1 VKNHPLAV
9 LRILA
14 VSVLLAALTPAVAPA
29 ADDVRGAIEAVG
41 RQFSADFAK
50 SDAAALAGHYAEDA
64 MVLPP
69 NAEIVK
75 GRAAIQA
82 FWQSNVETMKHLGLT
97 TTEVHSGGDYAYEVG
112 TYEIGTAPDA
122 VVDRGKFMVVWKKA
136 GGKWW
141 IYRDMFSS
149 NAPPPAPAS
158 N

>member
-1 VKNHPLAV
+1 MNRLSSLKILASALLLAV
-9 LRILA
+9 A
-14 VSVLLAALTPAVAPA
+14 TPSVTPA
-29 ADDVRGAIEAVG
+29 ADDVRAAIEAAG

-50 SDAAALAGHYAEDA
+50 SDAAAIAGHYAEDA

-69 NAEIVK
+69 NAEVVK

-82 FWQSNVETMKHLGLT
+82 FWQSTVEGLKHLGLT
-97 TTEVHSGGDYAYEVG
+97 TSEVNSGGDYAYEVG

>member
-1 VKNHPLAV
+1 MTARSLPV
-9 LRILA
+9 LRILPVA
-14 VSVLLAALTPAVAPA
+14 LLLAAAAPAVAPA
-29 ADDVRGAIEAVG
+29 ADDVRAAIEAAG

-50 SDAAALAGHYAEDA
+50 SDAAAIAGHYAEDA
-64 MVLPP
+64 RVLPP

-97 TTEVHSGGDYAYEVG
+97 TTEVNSAGDYAYEVG